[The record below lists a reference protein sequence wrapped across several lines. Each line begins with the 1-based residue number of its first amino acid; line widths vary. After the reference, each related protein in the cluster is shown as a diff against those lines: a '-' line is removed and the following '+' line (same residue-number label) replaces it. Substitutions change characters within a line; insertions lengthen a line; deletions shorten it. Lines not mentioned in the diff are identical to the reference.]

1 MHINIL
7 RGDDTRLY
15 PLVGP
20 LVMNHDVLAY
30 NRNYPF
36 RTSSDYVWFIACGEQ
51 EEVAGFMPVQFRRQ
65 TATINNY
72 YVAGDR
78 PEVFSLL
85 LARIV
90 ADLTH
95 DLLLSA
101 VVQTRHEALFAESG
115 FDVTLRWTRYVKM
128 FYPRHATKRL

>member
-1 MHINIL
+1 M
-7 RGDDTRLY
+7 
-15 PLVGP
+15 
-20 LVMNHDVLAY
+20 
-30 NRNYPF
+30 
-36 RTSSDYVWFIACGEQ
+36 WFIVCGEQ

-65 TATINNY
+65 TVTMNNY